1 MFKRELES
9 WNMRERSELP
19 ERFVKHLMGHE
30 IVRTTRFSAAFSE
43 RFQRPVCCS
52 SVSLGGALSS
62 LLLQEYKTV
71 GPKKVADQDEL
82 LPQQQKSVLIPVSV
96 DSETASEPEDNEADH
111 HEAQENT
118 LVTTAEAK
126 NEGTAKS

>member
-1 MFKRELES
+1 MKQARAKRAT
-9 WNMRERSELP
+9 REICKMS
-19 ERFVKHLMGHE
+19 HE
-30 IVRTTRFSAAFSE
+30 IVRTTSFSAAFSE

-71 GPKKVADQDEL
+71 GPKEVADQDEL

>member
-1 MFKRELES
+1 MFKRELEI
-9 WNMRERSELP
+9 WNTRERSEQL
-19 ERFVKHLMGHE
+19 ERFVKCLVKL
-30 IVRTTRFSAAFSE
+30 IVRSFSAAFSE

-118 LVTTAEAK
+118 LVTTAQAK